1 VVTGSRIKTTT
12 YSSPAPLSV
21 ITGEQAEL
29 IGAVDTSQILQLSTV
44 AANAVQINNFFTG
57 FVTTGGP
64 GANTLSLRGL
74 GVDRTLFLLNGQ
86 RLGPAGVGGTVGP
99 FDLNVLPASI
109 IDHIDILKD
118 GASSIYGSDA
128 VAGVVNVVTKTNQ
141 DGVDLHAYG
150 NPSQDG
156 GGNTYQID
164 GSFGKTFDKGYF
176 SAAFDYYRQDQLK
189 IGDRSYLDC
198 AQDRVHDVTTGA
210 PADLIDPATGQSKCE
225 NFNPSNG
232 IVDLGL
238 PGFQEFISNPAA
250 VAGGGLAGFDVN
262 GFSAVGLPICDFG
275 GAQVY
280 CGNAPPG
287 SPIDR
292 AATRASAALEPSDSP
307 VLRNATAISPVS
319 RYTVTLFGGYDLTPH
334 AQLYGSFLFNQRDSS
349 QEGAAQFFVVPLNPA
364 NPFNTALGANPVT
377 GCQGFCFPVPILFTP
392 EPLTQTVDYAR
403 GVGGVKGDLPNWRS
417 LQNWTYDVYGQFSH
431 DWATYS
437 DVIALADRVQATAGS
452 SDPSGCDVNNTN
464 LGTPAMATLEPGVAC
479 VPVNYIQAA
488 ATGQFTP
495 AERAFLYK
503 KEYGSTTYDQDY
515 IEGSATGDLFQ
526 LPAGPLG
533 AAVGFQL
540 RREAIDDVPGPDFQ
554 DQNAYHVTT
563 VGITK
568 GSQNVEE
575 GYGELSIPVIKDKPF
590 FYSLN
595 VDLSGRY
602 SNYSE
607 VGGTF
612 TYKGTFDWKVT
623 DWLAV
628 RGTYGTAFRAPALYE
643 LFLADQ
649 TSFLGELGLDPCIN
663 YLTQPGLSQVV
674 RNNCGNPNVPA
685 NLGGG
690 AVNPAY
696 NGSGTDATVLTGG
709 GAGHLKPETSLADTI
724 GIVLTPRWRDMDLSI
739 AVDYYNYDIINQIQ
753 QFGAANIVNACYSA
767 QDFPNNPFCSLI
779 ERNAPG
785 AATDPSNVALVH
797 DDYINIA
804 KQVDQGLDVDIRYR
818 TPLPYGVKLTIES
831 SLAWT
836 FFTSQNLLGTAVAT
850 NLGSIGTP
858 KWVGNVDWRFD
869 KGPWTFNWY
878 LYMIDSGNDNPFIGD
893 PTITNYNQTGESVI
907 GNYTAPYYTLSNVAI
922 RRKFDK
928 FTVEFGVKN
937 LFGQNPPQ
945 ISVDDPIQNRLG
957 NVPLASQYDLIG
969 RSFYFD
975 VDARF

>member
-417 LQNWTYDVYGQFSH
+417 LQNWTYDV
-431 DWATYS
+431 
-437 DVIALADRVQATAGS
+437 
-452 SDPSGCDVNNTN
+452 
-464 LGTPAMATLEPGVAC
+464 
-479 VPVNYIQAA
+479 
-488 ATGQFTP
+488 
-495 AERAFLYK
+495 
-503 KEYGSTTYDQDY
+503 
-515 IEGSATGDLFQ
+515 
-526 LPAGPLG
+526 
-533 AAVGFQL
+533 
-540 RREAIDDVPGPDFQ
+540 
-554 DQNAYHVTT
+554 
-563 VGITK
+563 
-568 GSQNVEE
+568 
-575 GYGELSIPVIKDKPF
+575 
-590 FYSLN
+590 
-595 VDLSGRY
+595 
-602 SNYSE
+602 
-607 VGGTF
+607 
-612 TYKGTFDWKVT
+612 
-623 DWLAV
+623 
-628 RGTYGTAFRAPALYE
+628 
-643 LFLADQ
+643 
-649 TSFLGELGLDPCIN
+649 
-663 YLTQPGLSQVV
+663 
-674 RNNCGNPNVPA
+674 
-685 NLGGG
+685 
-690 AVNPAY
+690 
-696 NGSGTDATVLTGG
+696 
-709 GAGHLKPETSLADTI
+709 
-724 GIVLTPRWRDMDLSI
+724 
-739 AVDYYNYDIINQIQ
+739 
-753 QFGAANIVNACYSA
+753 
-767 QDFPNNPFCSLI
+767 
-779 ERNAPG
+779 
-785 AATDPSNVALVH
+785 
-797 DDYINIA
+797 
-804 KQVDQGLDVDIRYR
+804 
-818 TPLPYGVKLTIES
+818 
-831 SLAWT
+831 
-836 FFTSQNLLGTAVAT
+836 
-850 NLGSIGTP
+850 
-858 KWVGNVDWRFD
+858 
-869 KGPWTFNWY
+869 
-878 LYMIDSGNDNPFIGD
+878 
-893 PTITNYNQTGESVI
+893 
-907 GNYTAPYYTLSNVAI
+907 
-922 RRKFDK
+922 
-928 FTVEFGVKN
+928 
-937 LFGQNPPQ
+937 
-945 ISVDDPIQNRLG
+945 
-957 NVPLASQYDLIG
+957 
-969 RSFYFD
+969 
-975 VDARF
+975 